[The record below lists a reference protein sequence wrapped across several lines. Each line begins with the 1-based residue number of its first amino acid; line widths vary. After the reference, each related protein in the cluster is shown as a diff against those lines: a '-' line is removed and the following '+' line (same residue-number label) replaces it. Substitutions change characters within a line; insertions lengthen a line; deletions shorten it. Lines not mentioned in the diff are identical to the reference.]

1 MGDFKPKLMDS
12 KATRT
17 AEGNTSAGTESYMT
31 TIDSMIKG
39 YTDKANQLLGSI
51 GAGVIMPD
59 AGMATPEAIDNY
71 SFNKKQEL
79 VRNDAMM
86 WGGLYSQIKTGSSE
100 LFFKAMES
108 KGKTADDLM
117 NMKANIDVVINPK
130 ASRSSKLISS
140 AYLQR
145 SFGID
150 PARDYAHINQAQL
163 ALDAIKG
170 DIGKT
175 MLAMGENQKSVAMKM
190 LTLGT
195 KDTTKFT
202 TAGTF
207 PALTKSMKEVAEMME
222 IAESNGDK
230 ALVGKLQGTLIGL
243 ADKLRAQSLL
253 PMSTAEAK
261 DYEKDNN

>member
-1 MGDFKPKLMDS
+1 MGDPKFKPMDS
-12 KATRT
+12 SKARSTET
-17 AEGNTSAGTESYMT
+17 NASGGTESYYS
-31 TIDSMIKG
+31 TIDKMVKTYS
-39 YTDKANQLLGSI
+39 DKANKLLGSI
-51 GAGVIMPD
+51 GSGVIMPD

-71 SFNKKQEL
+71 SFNKRQEL
-79 VRNDAMM
+79 ARNDAMM
-86 WGGLYSQIKTGSSE
+86 WGGLYSQIKTGNSE

-117 NMKANIDVVINPK
+117 NMKANIDVVTNPK

-145 SFGID
+145 NFGID

-163 ALDAIKG
+163 ALDSIKG

-175 MLAMGENQKSVAMKM
+175 MMAMGENQKTVAMKM
-190 LTLGT
+190 ATLGV
-195 KDTTKFT
+195 KDNTKFT